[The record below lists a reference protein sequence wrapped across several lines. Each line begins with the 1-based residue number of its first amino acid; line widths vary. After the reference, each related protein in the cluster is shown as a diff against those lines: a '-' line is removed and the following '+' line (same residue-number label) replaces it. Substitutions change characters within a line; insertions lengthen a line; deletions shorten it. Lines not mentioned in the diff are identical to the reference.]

1 MKNAFVQYKKL
12 KAEGQEV
19 SYALLCHY
27 LEQEARQIL
36 AKINADNADIIITAE
51 DVRMHINNLR
61 TAPKG
66 QNEIKNTSKE
76 DLAKWVESLKE
87 KKK

>member
-1 MKNAFVQYKKL
+1 MKNAFVEYKKL
-12 KAEGQEV
+12 KADGQEV

-27 LEQEARQIL
+27 LEQESRQIL
-36 AKINADNADIIITAE
+36 AKINADNADIIITAD
-51 DVRMHINNLR
+51 DVRMHIDNLKS
-61 TAPKG
+61 APKG
-66 QNEIKNTSKE
+66 QTEIKNTSRE